1 MCEKV
6 KFRFGPPHGIRR
18 GKEDPGFLLSLE
30 LARSPP
36 PTSAVSKNNNNG
48 YLPGVFV

>member
-18 GKEDPGFLLSLE
+18 GKEDPGFLLSSE
-30 LARSPP
+30 LAPPLSPP
-36 PTSAVSKNNNNG
+36 PPSAHQ
-48 YLPGVFV
+48 LT